1 MFSLCKLNPDEV
13 SIKKKPQVFF
23 KFCVFSKFLI
33 HLTLIDIET
42 FDWTLRRISTDLT
55 DFLQLV
61 FNFFWFAVRQ
71 EFMIHED
78 GAIAYQEQNEE
89 CKSSVL
95 ICYHNCKQAWD

>member
-1 MFSLCKLNPDEV
+1 M
-13 SIKKKPQVFF
+13 FF

-42 FDWTLRRISTDLT
+42 FDWTLIRISTDLT

-89 CKSSVL
+89 CKSRVL